1 MDSRNLVFILF
12 LFLLSCDEL
21 SCRFNKVPEAPYPDP
36 DRVEEF
42 KTNVIKQVTYVY
54 ECLDNEKY
62 QKQFVAITYTVE
74 RTYDPDKNSNLNC
87 WVESVY
93 VNLGNC

>member
-42 KTNVIKQVTYVY
+42 KTNVINQVTYVY

-74 RTYDPDKNSNLNC
+74 RTYDPDQNSNINC

>member
-1 MDSRNLVFILF
+1 MDSRNLVVILF
-12 LFLLSCDEL
+12 IFLLSCDDL

-42 KTNVIKQVTYVY
+42 KTNIINQVTYVY
-54 ECLDNEKY
+54 ECLDNDKY

-74 RTYDPDKNSNLNC
+74 RTYDPDQNSNINC

>member
-42 KTNVIKQVTYVY
+42 KTNVINQVTYVY

-74 RTYDPDKNSNLNC
+74 RTYDPDKNNNLNC
-87 WVESVY
+87 WAESVY

>member
-1 MDSRNLVFILF
+1 MDSSNLVFILF

-36 DRVEEF
+36 YRVEKF
-42 KTNVIKQVTYVY
+42 KTNVINQVTYVY

>member
-1 MDSRNLVFILF
+1 MDSRYSVIILF
-12 LFLLSCDEL
+12 FLFISCDDF

-36 DRVEEF
+36 DRIEEF
-42 KTNVIKQVTYVY
+42 KSNVINQVTYVY
-54 ECLDNEKY
+54 ECLDNEQY

-74 RTYDPDKNSNLNC
+74 RTFDPDKNSNRNC
-87 WVESVY
+87 WSESVY

>member
-42 KTNVIKQVTYVY
+42 KTNVINQVTYVY
-54 ECLDNEKY
+54 ECLDNDRY

-74 RTYDPDKNSNLNC
+74 RTYDPDKNNNLNC
-87 WVESVY
+87 WAESVY

>member
-1 MDSRNLVFILF
+1 MDSRNLVVILF
-12 LFLLSCDEL
+12 IFLLSCDDL

-42 KTNVIKQVTYVY
+42 KTNVINQVTYVY

-74 RTYDPDKNSNLNC
+74 RTYDPDQNSNINC